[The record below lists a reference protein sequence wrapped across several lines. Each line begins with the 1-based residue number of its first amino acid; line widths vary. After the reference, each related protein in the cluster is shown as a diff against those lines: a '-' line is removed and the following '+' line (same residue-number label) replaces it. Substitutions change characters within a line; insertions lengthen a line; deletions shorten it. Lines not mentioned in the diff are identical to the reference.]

1 MSWLV
6 LIDHLAQLIFLFPFS
21 SVQHVK
27 AFRFQLG
34 LLCQIISDALNVEL
48 GGGGQWF
55 GPLGGLLV
63 CPSFLQA

>member
-48 GGGGQWF
+48 GGRGVS
-55 GPLGGLLV
+55 GLDLWEAS
-63 CPSFLQA
+63 CFAPPT